1 MSLEIITSE
10 EFHWRNSM
18 RPLRF
23 FAFDAKVCIF
33 LIALLFYPRYITLG
47 AFVAAMVLFS
57 ALEQRGLLFD
67 PALRAFR
74 TWLYGARRPGWMWFR
89 KKRKMIDYGGY

>member
-1 MSLEIITSE
+1 MSLEIVTSE

-23 FAFDAKVCIF
+23 FAFDAKVAIF
-33 LIALLFYPRYITLG
+33 LAVMLLYPRWITLI
-47 AFVAAMVLFS
+47 AFVLAMILFW
-57 ALEQRGLLFD
+57 ALERQGLLFD

-74 TWLYGARRPGWMWFR
+74 AWLFGRHRPGWLWFR
-89 KKRKMIDYGGY
+89 RRKTVDYGGY

>member
-33 LIALLFYPRYITLG
+33 LVILLFYPRYITLI
-47 AFVAAMVLFS
+47 AFLVSLGVFWF
-57 ALEQRGLLFD
+57 LERQGLLFD

-74 TWLYGARRPGWMWFR
+74 CWIYGKKRPGWMWFR
-89 KKRKMIDYGGY
+89 HRKMVDYGGY